1 LPSSEK
7 LVRSAIRKSRTET
20 GQNER
25 RRDRAPRP
33 RSKAH
38 PTPSTSGAQT
48 LEHEPKDFDTP
59 PRGSLDEKIVR
70 KKNIP
75 FQIIFWVGIVLV
87 LYFFYRVFSGH

>member
-1 LPSSEK
+1 
-7 LVRSAIRKSRTET
+7 
-20 GQNER
+20 
-25 RRDRAPRP
+25 
-33 RSKAH
+33 
-38 PTPSTSGAQT
+38 

-59 PRGSLDEKIVR
+59 PRGSLDEKIVK